1 MRPMIPWR
9 SPYTAHGYAS
19 VKVEGPSQA
28 GCRRNNATVM
38 SFSAVDAEF
47 VSDVFGGKGFP
58 SPAFTGG
65 ALHSAVE

>member
-1 MRPMIPWR
+1 
-9 SPYTAHGYAS
+9 
-19 VKVEGPSQA
+19 
-28 GCRRNNATVM
+28 M